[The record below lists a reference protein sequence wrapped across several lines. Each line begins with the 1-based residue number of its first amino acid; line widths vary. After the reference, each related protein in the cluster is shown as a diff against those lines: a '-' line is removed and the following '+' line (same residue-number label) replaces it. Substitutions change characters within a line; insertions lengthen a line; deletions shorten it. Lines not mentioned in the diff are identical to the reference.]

1 MIWNTPE
8 EEKRLAMNNLQTDP
22 ELLVEYYSP
31 SLRRLPLLL
40 SSSSPSLATHAEVRM
55 LHVNGSPIFFS
66 KCLIVGASLLFFCQ
80 SLSPE
85 PGKHSTTMQT
95 MVIVRE

>member
-8 EEKRLAMNNLQTDP
+8 EEKRLAMNNLPTDP

-40 SSSSPSLATHAEVRM
+40 GSSFSPSLATHAEVCM
-55 LHVNGSPIFFS
+55 LHVNGSHIFFFQMFNIGGFS
-66 KCLIVGASLLFFCQ
+66 SILL
-80 SLSPE
+80 PE
-85 PGKHSTTMQT
+85 P
-95 MVIVRE
+95 IARAW

>member
-55 LHVNGSPIFFS
+55 LHVNGSPIFFFKMFNS
-66 KCLIVGASLLFFCQ
+66 GGFSSILL
-80 SLSPE
+80 PE
-85 PGKHSTTMQT
+85 P
-95 MVIVRE
+95 IARAW

>member
-8 EEKRLAMNNLQTDP
+8 EEKRLAMNNLPTDP

-40 SSSSPSLATHAEVRM
+40 SSSSSLSLATHAQVRM
-55 LHVNGSPIFFS
+55 LHVNGSHIFF
-66 KCLIVGASLLFFCQ
+66 F
-80 SLSPE
+80 
-85 PGKHSTTMQT
+85 
-95 MVIVRE
+95 

>member
-8 EEKRLAMNNLQTDP
+8 EEKRVAMNNLQTDP

-40 SSSSPSLATHAEVRM
+40 GSSSSLSLATHAEVCM
-55 LHVNGSPIFFS
+55 LHVNGSQIFFQN
-66 KCLIVGASLLFFCQ
+66 V
-80 SLSPE
+80 
-85 PGKHSTTMQT
+85 
-95 MVIVRE
+95 